1 MYHLRG
7 ARALRVMIHI
17 SKPYKEER
25 EGRVYLVA
33 PFTDESQ
40 NWSEPLWFSVTPEYG
55 EYLCDEY
62 ADSFLLLALL
72 PAIQSGQDIKIDA
85 PVSRKLLFNINST
98 VKPIFNAVLG
108 APRDIRIEAAAVSE
122 PPNGACG
129 VGCGCS
135 LGIDSLSSFLR
146 HYGPDAPEGYRVTHL
161 TLFNSGQLGSHD
173 IAGSEQNF
181 YRSVE
186 ALRPFSEE
194 VQLPICSVNSNLNAY
209 FAGSAVT
216 LLQSVSLRTCA
227 CAMALQKLFA
237 QYMYA
242 SSYAVDQF
250 EFYTPNPAHIEAAF
264 APLCSTE
271 NFNFILADPMVSR
284 VMKTDFVRRWEK
296 APQFLQVCWAE
307 QVSNCASH
315 QGKYMVGKTKKNCGW
330 CDKCLRTLLT
340 MEIQQGDIEMYGETF
355 DLAKYREHR
364 DAFIAKVFLERKWN
378 ALYAEIADLIRES
391 GYRVPARAKRLY
403 RLGLVKS
410 LGGKVK
416 RAVFH
421 PFGAVGKIARKITG
435 SAPKR

>member
-1 MYHLRG
+1 MMYHLVG

-72 PAIQSGQDIKIDA
+72 PAIQTGQDIKIDA
-85 PVSRKLLFNINST
+85 PVSRKLLFNINNT
-98 VKPIFNAVLG
+98 VKPIFNAVLK
-108 APRDIRIEAAAVSE
+108 APREIRIEAAAVSE

-146 HYGPDAPEGYRVTHL
+146 HYGPEAPEGYHVTHL
-161 TLFNSGQLGSHD
+161 TLFNSGQLGSLD
-173 IAGSEQNF
+173 MEEVEKSF
-181 YRSVE
+181 YRAVE

-194 VQLPICSVNSNLNAY
+194 VQLPICAVNSNLNAY
-209 FAGSAVT
+209 FAGSGVT
-216 LLQSVSLRTCA
+216 LLQSFVLRTCA

-237 QYMYA
+237 QYVYA

-250 EFYTPNPAHIEAAF
+250 EFSSFDTSHMESAY

-271 NFNFILADPMVSR
+271 NFNFILSNPMMNR
-284 VMKTDFVRRWEK
+284 VAKTDFVRRWEK
-296 APQFLQVCWAE
+296 SPQFLQVCCAE
-307 QVSNCASH
+307 QIAHVVSGNA
-315 QGKYMVGKTKKNCGW
+315 QYLEGKTKTNCGW
-330 CDKCLRTLLT
+330 CIKCLRTLLT
-340 MEIQQGDIEMYGETF
+340 LEILQGDIEMYGDTW

-364 DAFIAKVFLERKWN
+364 DEYIAKVYLDKKWN
-378 ALYAEIADLIRES
+378 VFYMEIADLIRES

-410 LGGKVK
+410 LGRKVK
-416 RAVFH
+416 KAVCH
-421 PFGAVGKIARKITG
+421 PLGAVGKIARKVSG
-435 SAPKR
+435 RSS

>member
-1 MYHLRG
+1 MLR
-7 ARALRVMIHI
+7 
-17 SKPYKEER
+17 
-25 EGRVYLVA
+25 
-33 PFTDESQ
+33 
-40 NWSEPLWFSVTPEYG
+40 
-55 EYLCDEY
+55 
-62 ADSFLLLALL
+62 
-72 PAIQSGQDIKIDA
+72 
-85 PVSRKLLFNINST
+85 
-98 VKPIFNAVLG
+98 
-108 APRDIRIEAAAVSE
+108 APREIRVEAEAVSA
-122 PPNGACG
+122 PSYQASG

-146 HYGPDAPEGYRVTHL
+146 HYGPEAPEGYRVTHL

-216 LLQSVSLRTCA
+216 LLQSFVLRTCA

-237 QYMYA
+237 QYVYA

-250 EFYTPNPAHIEAAF
+250 EFSSHDTSHMEATY

-271 NFNFILADPMVSR
+271 NFNFILSNPMMNR
-284 VMKTDFVRRWEK
+284 VAKTDFVRRWEK

-315 QGKYMVGKTKKNCGW
+315 QGKFMEGKTKKNCGW

-340 MEIQQGDIEMYGETF
+340 LEILQGDIEMYGDTY
-355 DLAKYREHR
+355 DLAKYREYK
-364 DAFIAKVFLERKWN
+364 DEFIAKAHLNKKWN
-378 ALYAEIADLIRES
+378 VFYTEIADLIRES
-391 GYRVPARAKRLY
+391 GYRIPARAKRLY

-410 LGGKVK
+410 LGRKVK

-435 SAPKR
+435 SAPKK